1 MPSSPHPFVPSMSRD
16 LAQPFAITSL
26 DLSQKLKFILSD
38 ADRRR
43 RRARDKRGWALGAM
57 LAVLGALITAPAH
70 AQTRPE
76 IISPRPES
84 VAVTIYRDPQRGQ
97 GGGMNLGY
105 LNGFAVV
112 TEKRTVSVPAGP
124 ATIRFAGVAEG
135 MVAVSAVV
143 RGLPGGI
150 VEQNRDKKLL
160 SPGALVDGTLG
171 NRVTLKRTDPATGK
185 VVEQP
190 AVIRSGSQGAL
201 VVQTEAGI
209 EALQCS
215 GLPEKVIYETLP
227 GGLFATPVLS
237 VDTVSPRAATVEVTL
252 TYLAAGFD
260 WNADYVVKL
269 GADGKSLDLFSWL
282 TLANGNAES
291 FVDAELLVIA
301 GTLNIAKPMR
311 NLADRPQA
319 TSLYIQCWPR
329 GSTADGI
336 DDIPPPPPPPPPMAM
351 APSAMRTRT
360 GAVRAEAMDA
370 IIVTGA
376 YIPEAQLEEL
386 GDLKLYRVPFRS
398 TVAAKGQKQVKLL
411 SKANVP
417 ARLVYRGNAM
427 GYGEGEP
434 RPLQIELRMDNKTAS
449 GLGLP
454 LPSGRVAVFDGSRD
468 NRQNGGLLIGQ
479 GRMRDYAVGQEVKF
493 TIGQSDAVQ
502 LAAESLP
509 GGKNFEARKLVLTNA
524 NADPITAEIDL
535 AQVADTDI
543 RKASGKLIRKDGKHV
558 WQVTVPANDMA
569 TISYQSRSKH
579 R

>member
-1 MPSSPHPFVPSMSRD
+1 M
-16 LAQPFAITSL
+16 I
-26 DLSQKLKFILSD
+26 
-38 ADRRR
+38 
-43 RRARDKRGWALGAM
+43 
-57 LAVLGALITAPAH
+57 GALVAFVLSPCLPPAQ

-76 IISPRPES
+76 IISAKPDS

-112 TEKRTVSVPAGP
+112 TEKRMVSVPAGP
-124 ATIRFAGVAEG
+124 STIRFAGVAEG

-171 NRVTLKRTDPATGK
+171 NRVTLKRTDPATGQ
-185 VVEQP
+185 VTEQP

-237 VDTVSPRAATVEVTL
+237 VDTVSPEAATVEVTL

-291 FVDAELLVIA
+291 FADAELLVIA
-301 GTLNIAKPMR
+301 GTLSTRQPMR

-319 TSLYIQCWPR
+319 PSLYIQCWPR
-329 GSTADGI
+329 GSTAEGI
-336 DDIPPPPPPPPPMAM
+336 EDIPPPPPPPPPPPAAM
-351 APSAMRTRT
+351 APMRSRT
-360 GAVRAEAMDA
+360 GAVRGEADA
-370 IIVTGA
+370 IMVTA
-376 YIPEAQLEEL
+376 SRNVEAELEEL

-427 GYGEGEP
+427 GYGEGAP
-434 RPLQIELRMDNKTAS
+434 SPLQIELRMDNRTAS

-454 LPSGRVAVFDGSRD
+454 LPSGRVAVFDGSSD
-468 NRQNGGLLIGQ
+468 NGLLIGQ

-502 LAAESLP
+502 LAAQSLP

-524 NADPITAEIDL
+524 NAEPITAEIDL

-543 RKASGKLIRKDGKHV
+543 RKATGKLIRKDGKHV
-558 WQVTVPANDMA
+558 WQVTVPANDSA
-569 TISYQSRSKH
+569 TISYQSRSKY